1 MPAPAGAMAQDML
14 LDGARVRLRP
24 WREDEAAAFA
34 ALNADPAVMRHF
46 AAPLSRAESDTMLAH
61 VHAHDAKHGFCFW
74 AAERRSDA
82 RLLGFCGIQRVPFE
96 ARFTPAVEIGWR
108 LFPAFWG
115 QGLAR
120 EAAELALG
128 AAFGPLGLDEVVAF
142 TVPANRRS
150 WGLMRRLGMRP
161 DGMFEHPRL
170 PEGHPLRPHLLH
182 RARRET
188 LASAQRKS

>member
-1 MPAPAGAMAQDML
+1 MAWGMV
-14 LDGARVRLRP
+14 LDGPRVRLRP
-24 WREDEAAAFA
+24 WREDEAPAFA
-34 ALNADPAVMRHF
+34 ALNADLEVMRHF
-46 AAPLSRAESDTMLAH
+46 AAPLARPESDAMFARVRAH
-61 VHAHDAKHGFCFW
+61 EAGHGFCFW
-74 AAERRSDA
+74 AAELPRDGA
-82 RLLGFCGIQRVPFE
+82 GPIGFCGVQWVPFE

-128 AAFGPLGLDEVVAF
+128 AAFGPLALDEVVAF
-142 TVPANRRS
+142 TVPANRPS

-161 DGMFEHPRL
+161 DGVFEHPRL

-182 RARRET
+182 RVRRDEWRRS
-188 LASAQRKS
+188 ASGR

>member
-1 MPAPAGAMAQDML
+1 MV
-14 LDGARVRLRP
+14 LDGPRVRLRP
-24 WREDEAAAFA
+24 WSDADSDAFA
-34 ALNADPAVMRHF
+34 ALNADPEVMRHF
-46 AAPLSRAESDTMLAH
+46 AAPLSRAESDAMFGRVRAH
-61 VHAHDAKHGFCFW
+61 EAREGFCFW
-74 AAERRSDA
+74 AAERREDG

-120 EAAELALG
+120 EAAELALDD
-128 AAFGPLGLDEVVAF
+128 AFGRLGLDEVVAF
-142 TVPANRRS
+142 TAPANRPS

-170 PEGHPLRPHLLH
+170 PEGHPLRPHLLY
-182 RARRET
+182 RARREEWRR
-188 LASAQRKS
+188 AGDAGPRA

>member
-1 MPAPAGAMAQDML
+1 MAASMV
-14 LDGARVRLRP
+14 LDGPRLRLRP
-24 WREDEAAAFA
+24 WREDEAPAFA
-34 ALNADPAVMRHF
+34 VLNADPEVMRHF
-46 AAPLSRAESDTMLAH
+46 AAPLSRAESDAMFARVRAH
-61 VHAHDAKHGFCFW
+61 EAEHGFCFW
-74 AAERRSDA
+74 AVELRQERA
-82 RLLGFCGIQRVPFE
+82 RPIGFCGIQRVPFE

-142 TVPANRRS
+142 TTPANRPS

-170 PEGHPLRPHLLH
+170 PEGHPLRPHLLY

-188 LASAQRKS
+188 LARAEQKS

>member
-1 MPAPAGAMAQDML
+1 MPPPLTLEGPRL
-14 LDGARVRLRP
+14 RLRP
-24 WREDEAAAFA
+24 WREEDADAFA
-34 ALNADPAVMRHF
+34 AMNADPEVMRHF
-46 AAPLSRAESDTMLAH
+46 AAPLTRAQSDAFLAALM
-61 VHAHDAKHGFCFW
+61 AHRAAHGFCFW
-74 AAERRSDA
+74 AVERHDA
-82 RLLGFCGIQRVPFE
+82 PGPIGLCGLMRVPFE

-115 QGLAR
+115 QGFAR

-128 AAFGPLGLDEVVAF
+128 AAFGPLGLGEVVAF

-188 LASAQRKS
+188 LAPAERKS